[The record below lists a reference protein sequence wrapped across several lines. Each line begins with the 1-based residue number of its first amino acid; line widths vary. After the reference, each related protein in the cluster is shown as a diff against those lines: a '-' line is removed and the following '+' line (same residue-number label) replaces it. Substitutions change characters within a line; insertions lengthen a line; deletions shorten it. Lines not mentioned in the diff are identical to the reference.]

1 MNTNGHSIAGTA
13 DAVPEKHP
21 AHAEATLPA
30 TPASVAEARRLL
42 DRWPETTTSEM
53 ARLVVSELVGN
64 QIVHGSP
71 DGPLTVSVSHE
82 RDGMRVQVEGP
93 SGATVPTE
101 LPHDP
106 RRLSGRGLAIV
117 SRACDAWGWDARAGR
132 TRVWGIVGPSG
143 GSPGSSP

>member
-1 MNTNGHSIAGTA
+1 MNTNGYSNAGTA
-13 DAVPEKHP
+13 DAVPGGHP

-30 TPASVAEARRLL
+30 TPDSVSKARRLL
-42 DRWPETTTSEM
+42 DRWPETTASEM

-64 QIVHGSP
+64 QILHGSP
-71 DGPLTVSVSHE
+71 DGPLTVSISHE

-132 TRVWGIVGPSG
+132 TRVWGLVGPSG
-143 GSPGSSP
+143 GSPR